1 MSEPVPV
8 GVIGA
13 GRIGRLHAKNLRQIR
28 GARLAAIADP
38 RLAAAEQA
46 AVGNGARATEDW
58 RELLQD
64 DVIRAV
70 VVCSP
75 TDTHATIIEGAAAA
89 GKHIFC
95 EKPID
100 LDVDR
105 AREALRA
112 AERSGVRIQVGFNR
126 RFDPSLGRVAELVR
140 RGEIGTPEL
149 VRISSRDPHPPPID
163 YLKSSGG
170 LFLDMSIHDLDMAR
184 HLVGDEVREIFATGS
199 NLVDRE
205 IGRAGDIDTATITL
219 QFRNGALGVIDNS
232 RRAVY
237 GYDQRVEVFGSNGCL
252 TVGNPTPTSV
262 SLWNEN
268 GRSSDRLMDFFVDRY
283 AESFV
288 IEMEAFIDCIR
299 VGREPTATGLDGVRA
314 IELALAAQRSLQER
328 RPVRLVMERPRERL
342 GP

>member
-126 RFDPSLGRVAELVR
+126 RFDPSLGRIAELVR

-184 HLVGDEVREIFATGS
+184 HLVGDEVREIFAAGS

>member
-58 RELLQD
+58 RELLQE

-299 VGREPTATGLDGVRA
+299 VGREPTATGLDAVRA